1 MIKQR
6 RHRLGTQGPMHKD
19 HHARFGRKHLSR
31 QVHVMNMLLLAELSL
46 GNESSDVIGLK
57 Q

>member
-1 MIKQR
+1 
-6 RHRLGTQGPMHKD
+6 MHKD